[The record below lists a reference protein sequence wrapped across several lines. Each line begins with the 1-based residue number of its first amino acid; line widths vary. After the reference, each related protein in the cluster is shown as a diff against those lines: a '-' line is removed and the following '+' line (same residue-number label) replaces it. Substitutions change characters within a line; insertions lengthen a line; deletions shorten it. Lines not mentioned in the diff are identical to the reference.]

1 MQSDFQ
7 MKTFSEQLDQFVERG
22 AEDNEGAA
30 SLKPI
35 VLKLVEALERYRYVS
50 DVPGV
55 SQFSWAAETLAEVSK
70 MLEGGKGK

>member
-1 MQSDFQ
+1 
-7 MKTFSEQLDQFVERG
+7 MKTFAEQLDKFLKHET
-22 AEDNEGAA
+22 DPA

-55 SQFSWAAETLAEVSK
+55 SQFSWAAEALAEVSK
-70 MLEGGKGK
+70 MIKEANE